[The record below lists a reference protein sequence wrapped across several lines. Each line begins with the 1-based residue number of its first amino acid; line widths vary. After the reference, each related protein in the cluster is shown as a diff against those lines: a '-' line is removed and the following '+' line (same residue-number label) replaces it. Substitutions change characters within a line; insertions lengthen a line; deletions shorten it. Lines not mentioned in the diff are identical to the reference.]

1 MIMFL
6 NGFIIAYLLV
16 IPLLL
21 FISETEDQENNP
33 YAAEKFAILWPITS
47 VEIIFKTLRG
57 DFKDDGDD

>member
-1 MIMFL
+1 
-6 NGFIIAYLLV
+6 
-16 IPLLL
+16 L
-21 FISETEDQENNP
+21 FISETEDQDENP